1 MTNDPYLQVIKAY
14 ASNSSWI
21 IGFLMDIFGA
31 VLMLLALSQAPVSS
45 MKLTLCQPIELNNTC
60 SYVKADFLFF
70 LNIGISHSTRIWLRT
85 CYSFSIFSFLSSGDN
100 ECY

>member
-60 SYVKADFLFF
+60 SYVKADFFFFKYRYQSFNPYLAADLLFF
-70 LNIGISHSTRIWLRT
+70 QYFL
-85 CYSFSIFSFLSSGDN
+85 IFIFRR
-100 ECY
+100 